1 MRFDRAAI
9 GLRLTRTS
17 TRLTRLRR
25 RFTETSIQPRG
36 EVVMTNQSLF
46 EKAQAVTPG
55 GVNSGTRGLP
65 QPIVWERAA
74 GAYIYD
80 VEGKGYLD
88 YHAAFGPIVL
98 GHNHPA
104 VDQAAAAAIAQID
117 LIGAGTTELEIRL
130 AEKVAQHVPSAEMAL
145 IFGSGSEATYMAQR
159 LARAVTGR
167 KKLVKFQ
174 GCFHGWHDYL
184 LMNIISAPEKIGRK
198 DPASAGMLPEAIEN
212 TIVLPFNDIESLE
225 RTVKGQA
232 EEIAAI
238 ILEPI
243 PHNIGCV
250 LPQAEFVR
258 SLRSLCDEF
267 GIVLIFDEV
276 ITGFRHGLGGYQ
288 EKLNILPDL
297 TTLAK
302 AIANGYPCAVL
313 AGREELMMRFSS
325 AGGDVFVA
333 GTYNG
338 HPVSTAAALATIAEL
353 EDGTVHKRLFRLG
366 EKARRGLQEIADRLD
381 IDMTVAGYGS
391 VFVPYFMSG
400 AISRYADLLRNNTEA
415 DTAFRNE
422 MIKRGVFM
430 LPLAMKRNH
439 VSAAHTD
446 ADIDRT
452 LNAAED
458 ALKEMMRS
466 RGLR

>member
-1 MRFDRAAI
+1 
-9 GLRLTRTS
+9 
-17 TRLTRLRR
+17 
-25 RFTETSIQPRG
+25 
-36 EVVMTNQSLF
+36 MTNASLF
-46 EKAQAVTPG
+46 ERATAVTPG
-55 GVNSGTRGLP
+55 GVNSGARGLRD
-65 QPIVWERAA
+65 PIVWERAD
-74 GAYIYD
+74 GAYLYD
-80 VEGKGYLD
+80 ADGQRYLD
-88 YHAAFGPIVL
+88 YHAAFGPIIL

-104 VDQAAAAAIAQID
+104 VNEAVAQAMTQLD
-117 LIGAGTTELEIRL
+117 LTGVGTTELEIRL
-130 AEKVAQHVPSAEMAL
+130 AEKVVEHVPSAEMAL
-145 IFGSGSEATYMAQR
+145 IFGSGTEATYLAQR
-159 LARAVTGR
+159 LARAVAGR

-184 LMNIISAPEKIGRK
+184 LMNIISAPDKIGQQ
-198 DPASAGMLPEAIEN
+198 DPASAGMLPEAIDN
-212 TIVLPFNDIESLE
+212 TIVLPFNDSEALE
-225 RTVKGQA
+225 LAVQA
-232 EEIAAI
+232 QGDEIAAI

-250 LPQAEFVR
+250 LPQEEFVKT
-258 SLRSLCDEF
+258 LRRLCDEH
-267 GIVLIFDEV
+267 GIILIYDEV

-288 EKLNILPDL
+288 EKLGVLPDL

-313 AGREELMMRFSS
+313 AGRQDLMMRFSS
-325 AGGDVFVA
+325 AGGDVFVG

-338 HPVSTAAALATIAEL
+338 HPVATAAALAAIAEL
-353 EDGTVHKRLFRLG
+353 EDGKVHERIFRLG

-415 DTAFRNE
+415 DTLFRSE
-422 MIKRGVFM
+422 MTKRGIFM

-452 LNAAED
+452 LNIAED
-458 ALKEMMRS
+458 VLKAMS
-466 RGLR
+466 RDHGLR

>member
-1 MRFDRAAI
+1 MSNA
-9 GLRLTRTS
+9 
-17 TRLTRLRR
+17 
-25 RFTETSIQPRG
+25 
-36 EVVMTNQSLF
+36 NLF
-46 EKAQAVTPG
+46 ERAKAATPG
-55 GVNSGTRGLP
+55 GVNSGTRGLADP
-65 QPIVWERAA
+65 KVWARAD
-74 GAYIYD
+74 GAYLYD
-80 VEGKGYLD
+80 ADGARYLD
-88 YHAAFGPIVL
+88 YHAAFGPIIL

-104 VDQAAAAAIAQID
+104 VNEAVAQAMTQVD
-117 LIGAGTTELEIRL
+117 LTGVGTTELEILL
-130 AEKVAQHVPSAEMAL
+130 AEKVIEHVPSAEMAL
-145 IFGSGSEATYMAQR
+145 IFGSGTEATYLAQR

-184 LMNIISAPEKIGRK
+184 LMNIISAPEKIGHK
-198 DPASAGMLPEAIEN
+198 DPGSAGMLPEAIEN
-212 TIVLPFNDIESLE
+212 TIVLPFNDSEALESAI
-225 RTVKGQA
+225 KAQGDD
-232 EEIAAI
+232 IAAV

-250 LPQAEFVR
+250 MPRLTFVET
-258 SLRSLCDEF
+258 LRRLCDQH
-267 GIVLIFDEV
+267 GIILIFDEV

-288 EKLNILPDL
+288 EKLGILPDL
-297 TTLAK
+297 TTMAK

-313 AGREELMMRFSS
+313 AGRKDLMMRFSS
-325 AGGDVFVA
+325 AGGDVFVG

-338 HPVSTAAALATIAEL
+338 HPVATAAALATIAEL
-353 EDGTVHKRLFRLG
+353 EDGSVHERIFRLG
-366 EKARRGLQEIADRLD
+366 DKARRGMQEIADRLD

-400 AISRYADLLRNNTEA
+400 DITRYADLLRNNTAA
-415 DTAFRNE
+415 DTMFRGE
-422 MIKRGVFM
+422 MVKRGIFM

-452 LNAAED
+452 LNVAED
-458 ALKEMMRS
+458 VLKLMIRE

>member
-1 MRFDRAAI
+1 
-9 GLRLTRTS
+9 
-17 TRLTRLRR
+17 
-25 RFTETSIQPRG
+25 
-36 EVVMTNQSLF
+36 MTNTSLF
-46 EKAQAVTPG
+46 ERAKAVTPG
-55 GVNSGTRGLP
+55 GVNSGTRAL
-65 QPIVWERAA
+65 QDPIVWDGAD
-74 GAYIYD
+74 GAYLVD
-80 VEGKGYLD
+80 VDGKRYLD
-88 YHAAFGPIVL
+88 YHAAFGPIIL

-104 VDQAAAAAIAQID
+104 VNDAVARAMTRVD
-117 LIGAGTTELEIRL
+117 LAGVGTTELEIRL
-130 AEKVAQHVPSAEMAL
+130 AEKVVEHVPSAEMAL
-145 IFGSGSEATYMAQR
+145 IFGSGTEATYLAQR

-184 LMNIISAPEKIGRK
+184 LMNIISAPDKIGKK

-212 TIVLPFNDIESLE
+212 TLVLPFNDCAALE
-225 RTVKGQA
+225 AMVKAQGQ
-232 EEIAAI
+232 EIAAI

-250 LPQAEFVR
+250 LPKPEFV
-258 SLRSLCDEF
+258 STLRRLCDEH
-267 GIVLIFDEV
+267 GIILIFDEV

-288 EKLNILPDL
+288 EKLGILPDL
-297 TTLAK
+297 TTMAK

-313 AGREELMMRFSS
+313 AGREDLMMRFSS

-338 HPVSTAAALATIAEL
+338 HPVATSAALATIAEL
-353 EDGTVHKRLFRLG
+353 EDGSVHEQIFRLG
-366 EKARRGLQEIADRLD
+366 DKARRGMQEIADRLD

-400 AISRYADLLRNNTEA
+400 PITRYQDLLRNNTEA
-415 DTAFRNE
+415 DTMFRSE
-422 MIKRGVFM
+422 MTKRGVFM

-439 VSAAHTD
+439 VSAAHSE

-452 LNAAED
+452 LTVAED
-458 ALKEMMRS
+458 VLGEMS
-466 RGLR
+466 RKYGLR